1 MNKPTHEQMI
11 NFLKL
16 SNDVAERAISL
27 GHHPFGAVLVAPD
40 HETVLFTQCNID
52 SVNHAESTLA
62 RIASTNYAAEYLWNC
77 TLYTSVEP
85 CCMCAG
91 TIYWA
96 NIGRVV
102 FAMTEEKLLACTGNH
117 QENPT
122 LSIPASYV
130 FSHGQKDIELIGP
143 IEELESEIMQ
153 VQTEFWS
160 NR

>member
-1 MNKPTHEQMI
+1 MSHPNQEQI
-11 NFLKL
+11 LKFLKL
-16 SNDVAERAISL
+16 SNEVGRRATEL

-40 HETVLFTQCNID
+40 HETVLLTQCNID
-52 SVNHAESTLA
+52 TVNHAESTLA
-62 RIASTNYAAEYLWNC
+62 RIAATNYPADYLWQC
-77 TLYTSVEP
+77 TLYTAVEP

-102 FAMTEEKLLACTGNH
+102 YGMSEERLLECTGNH

-122 LSIPASYV
+122 MSVSSEYV
-130 FSHGQKDIELIGP
+130 FSHGQKDIDLIGP
-143 IEELESEIMQ
+143 VPEIEAETVSLQ
-153 VQTEFWS
+153 QQFWQ

>member
-62 RIASTNYAAEYLWNC
+62 RIASTNYTAEYLWNC
-77 TLYTSVEP
+77 TLYTRNS
-85 CCMCAG
+85 
-91 TIYWA
+91 
-96 NIGRVV
+96 
-102 FAMTEEKLLACTGNH
+102 
-117 QENPT
+117 
-122 LSIPASYV
+122 
-130 FSHGQKDIELIGP
+130 
-143 IEELESEIMQ
+143 
-153 VQTEFWS
+153 
-160 NR
+160 

>member
-1 MNKPTHEQMI
+1 MQ
-11 NFLKL
+11 
-16 SNDVAERAISL
+16 A
-27 GHHPFGAVLVAPD
+27 
-40 HETVLFTQCNID
+40 
-52 SVNHAESTLA
+52 
-62 RIASTNYAAEYLWNC
+62 
-77 TLYTSVEP
+77 
-85 CCMCAG
+85 

-143 IEELESEIMQ
+143 DGRIRARNHAS
-153 VQTEFWS
+153 T
-160 NR
+160 N